1 MANFDNKN
9 FLKAALIFWVI
20 VIAAIL
26 ALLSTRARAVDL
38 EVGFGQTHYIKQ
50 TDGVWYQDAF
60 PYWMDTDDQSLSFGL
75 SWKPSETRYRAEFLA
90 LGKHFVNA
98 LATSDGTY
106 NPYFVTHCGDSCGLV
121 ALQGRGSVSGLVL
134 SASRDV
140 PILGLPFYAEAGV
153 YANVK
158 KWQVTVSSLMGDQ
171 VYGEAVRKHQI
182 DYGPVIGFGIRYSGV
197 DVGFRYIYL
206 DDSSEGDPI
215 TPMMT
220 GAYSLMF
227 KAYF

>member
-1 MANFDNKN
+1 MKKVE
-9 FLKAALIFWVI
+9 L
-20 VIAAIL
+20 AIL
-26 ALLSTRARAVDL
+26 AACFIGLSYEAKAVDL
-38 EVGFGQTHYIKQ
+38 EVGFGHTHYIKQ

-60 PYWMDTDDQSLSFGL
+60 PYWMDTDDQSLSLGL

-98 LATSDGTY
+98 EFVPDGRY
-106 NPYFVTHCGDSCGLV
+106 NPHYVNNCGTECKTYV
-121 ALQGRGSVSGLVL
+121 LQGRGSVSGIVL

-140 PILGLPFYAEAGV
+140 PILGLPFYAEAGI

-158 KWQVTVSSLMGDQ
+158 KWQVDILATNESADLLQSV
-171 VYGEAVRKHQI
+171 VRKYQI
-182 DYGPVIGFGIRYSGV
+182 DYGPVIGFGLRHNGI

-206 DDSSEGDPI
+206 DDSAEGDPI